1 MIRLKS
7 MVENL
12 AWNYTADEI
21 ISKANKL
28 IESTN
33 LIYDD
38 IGAIPLT
45 EVNFNNV
52 LKKVADIDCGFAVSR
67 LVDGS
72 SVGLI
77 LFFFLWS

>member
-1 MIRLKS
+1 

-33 LIYDD
+33 RIYDD

-52 LKKVADIDCGFAVSR
+52 LKKIADIDCGFSASR
-67 LVDGS
+67 LVDLS
-72 SVGLI
+72 SVIFLGL
-77 LFFFLWS
+77 FLQS